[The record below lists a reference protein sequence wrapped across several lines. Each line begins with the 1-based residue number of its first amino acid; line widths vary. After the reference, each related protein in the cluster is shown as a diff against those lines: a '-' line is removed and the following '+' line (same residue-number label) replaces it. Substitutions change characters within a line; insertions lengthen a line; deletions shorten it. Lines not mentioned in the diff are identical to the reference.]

1 MIKNFIKR
9 IITEVIKELISP
21 ELMRFEQAMLSQQDL
36 FRNEMRTKFDDFAKS
51 IEARY
56 EDLAKLMQAQFD
68 DFAKSMETRN
78 GEFAKSMQ
86 MQFESFA
93 KSMETR
99 FEDFSKSIDARFED
113 FKGFLMGELTRISK
127 EIDEIRV
134 DIRNINRRID
144 DLYQVV
150 VRREEH
156 YSLVEEVRRLR
167 DDVEMLKR
175 KVFQQ

>member
-1 MIKNFIKR
+1 MQ
-9 IITEVIKELISP
+9 
-21 ELMRFEQAMLSQQDL
+21 FES
-36 FRNEMRTKFDDFAKS
+36 FTKS
-51 IEARY
+51 METRY

-93 KSMETR
+93 RSMEAR

-113 FKGFLMGELTRISK
+113 FKGFVMGELTRISK

>member
-1 MIKNFIKR
+1 MIKSFIKR

-21 ELMRFEQAMLSQQDL
+21 ELTRFEQAMIAQQEA
-36 FRNEMRTKFDDFAKS
+36 FRNEMRLRF
-51 IEARY
+51 E
-56 EDLAKLMQAQFD
+56 
-68 DFAKSMETRN
+68 DFAKSMDVKFE
-78 GEFAKSMQ
+78 GFAKGMD
-86 MQFESFA
+86 A
-93 KSMETR
+93 R
-99 FEDFSKSIDARFED
+99 FEDFVKSMDARFED
-113 FKGFLMGELTRISK
+113 FKSFVIGELAKISR
-127 EIDEIRV
+127 EIEEIRV

>member
-21 ELMRFEQAMLSQQDL
+21 ELMRFEQMMLSQQDL

-51 IEARY
+51 MEVRY
-56 EDLAKLMQAQFD
+56 EDLAKLMQTQFD
-68 DFAKSMETRN
+68 
-78 GEFAKSMQ
+78 
-86 MQFESFA
+86 
-93 KSMETR
+93 
-99 FEDFSKSIDARFED
+99 DFSKSIEARYED
-113 FKGFLMGELTRISK
+113 FKGFVMGELTRISK

>member
-1 MIKNFIKR
+1 
-9 IITEVIKELISP
+9 
-21 ELMRFEQAMLSQQDL
+21 
-36 FRNEMRTKFDDFAKS
+36 
-51 IEARY
+51 
-56 EDLAKLMQAQFD
+56 
-68 DFAKSMETRN
+68 
-78 GEFAKSMQ
+78 
-86 MQFESFA
+86 
-93 KSMETR
+93 
-99 FEDFSKSIDARFED
+99 
-113 FKGFLMGELTRISK
+113 MGELTRISK

>member
-1 MIKNFIKR
+1 MRKLIL
-9 IITEVIKELISP
+9 IISGLLFLCSFGVESQTKESKEEEVVVIETKFGNIVIEL
-21 ELMRFEQAMLSQQDL
+21 
-36 FRNEMRTKFDDFAKS
+36 FDDFS
-51 IEARY
+51 
-56 EDLAKLMQAQFD
+56 
-68 DFAKSMETRN
+68 KSME
-78 GEFAKSMQ
+78 A
-86 MQFESFA
+86 
-93 KSMETR
+93 R

-113 FKGFLMGELTRISK
+113 FKGFVMGELARISK

>member
-1 MIKNFIKR
+1 MIKSFIKR

-21 ELMRFEQAMLSQQDL
+21 ELTRFEQAMIAQQET
-36 FRNEMRTKFDDFAKS
+36 FRNEMRLRF
-51 IEARY
+51 E
-56 EDLAKLMQAQFD
+56 
-68 DFAKSMETRN
+68 DFAKSMDVKFE
-78 GEFAKSMQ
+78 GFAKGMD
-86 MQFESFA
+86 A
-93 KSMETR
+93 R
-99 FEDFSKSIDARFED
+99 FEDFVKSMDARFED
-113 FKGFLMGELTRISK
+113 FKSFVIGELAKISR
-127 EIDEIRV
+127 EIEEIRV

>member
-36 FRNEMRTKFDDFAKS
+36 FRNEMRTKLDDFAKS
-51 IEARY
+51 MEARY
-56 EDLAKLMQAQFD
+56 EDLARLMQAQFD
-68 DFAKSMETRN
+68 DFSKSME
-78 GEFAKSMQ
+78 A
-86 MQFESFA
+86 
-93 KSMETR
+93 R

-113 FKGFLMGELTRISK
+113 FKGFVMGELTRISK

>member
-51 IEARY
+51 MEARY
-56 EDLAKLMQAQFD
+56 EDLAKLIQAQFD
-68 DFAKSMETRN
+68 NFSKSME
-78 GEFAKSMQ
+78 
-86 MQFESFA
+86 
-93 KSMETR
+93 
-99 FEDFSKSIDARFED
+99 ARFED
-113 FKGFLMGELTRISK
+113 FKGFVMGELARISK

>member
-36 FRNEMRTKFDDFAKS
+36 FRNEMRTKLDDFAKS
-51 IEARY
+51 MEARY

-68 DFAKSMETRN
+68 DFSKSME
-78 GEFAKSMQ
+78 
-86 MQFESFA
+86 
-93 KSMETR
+93 
-99 FEDFSKSIDARFED
+99 ARFED
-113 FKGFLMGELTRISK
+113 FKGFVMGELARISK

>member
-36 FRNEMRTKFDDFAKS
+36 FRNEMRT
-51 IEARY
+51 R
-56 EDLAKLMQAQFD
+56 FD
-68 DFAKSMETRN
+68 DFAKSMEARY
-78 GEFAKSMQ
+78 EDLARLMQ
-86 MQFESFA
+86 AQFNDFS
-93 KSMETR
+93 KSMEAR

-113 FKGFLMGELTRISK
+113 FKGFVMGELARISK

>member
-1 MIKNFIKR
+1 MIKSFIKR

-21 ELMRFEQAMLSQQDL
+21 ELTRFEQAMIAQQEA
-36 FRNEMRTKFDDFAKS
+36 FRNEMRLRFEDFVKSMDARFEGFAKGMD
-51 IEARY
+51 ARF
-56 EDLAKLMQAQFD
+56 E
-68 DFAKSMETRN
+68 DFAKSM
-78 GEFAKSMQ
+78 
-86 MQFESFA
+86 
-93 KSMETR
+93 
-99 FEDFSKSIDARFED
+99 DARFED
-113 FKGFLMGELTRISK
+113 FKSFVIGELAKISR
-127 EIDEIRV
+127 EIEEIRV

>member
-1 MIKNFIKR
+1 MIKSFIKR

-21 ELMRFEQAMLSQQDL
+21 ELTRFEQAMIAQQEA
-36 FRNEMRTKFDDFAKS
+36 FRNEMRLRF
-51 IEARY
+51 E
-56 EDLAKLMQAQFD
+56 
-68 DFAKSMETRN
+68 DFAKSMDARFEGFAKGMDARF
-78 GEFAKSMQ
+78 EDFAKSM
-86 MQFESFA
+86 
-93 KSMETR
+93 
-99 FEDFSKSIDARFED
+99 DARFED
-113 FKGFLMGELTRISK
+113 FKSFVIGELAKISR
-127 EIDEIRV
+127 EIEEIRV

-175 KVFQQ
+175 KVFKQ

>member
-21 ELMRFEQAMLSQQDL
+21 ELMRFEQTMLSQQDL

-51 IEARY
+51 MEARY

-68 DFAKSMETRN
+68 DFSKSME
-78 GEFAKSMQ
+78 A
-86 MQFESFA
+86 
-93 KSMETR
+93 R

-113 FKGFLMGELTRISK
+113 FKGFVMGELARISK

>member
-1 MIKNFIKR
+1 MIKSFIKR

-21 ELMRFEQAMLSQQDL
+21 ELTRFEQAMIAQQEA
-36 FRNEMRTKFDDFAKS
+36 FRNEMRLRF
-51 IEARY
+51 E
-56 EDLAKLMQAQFD
+56 
-68 DFAKSMETRN
+68 DFAKSMDVKFEGFAKGMDARFEDFVKSMDAKFE
-78 GEFAKSMQ
+78 GFAKGMDVRFEDFAKSM
-86 MQFESFA
+86 
-93 KSMETR
+93 
-99 FEDFSKSIDARFED
+99 DARFED
-113 FKGFLMGELTRISK
+113 FKSFVIGELAKISR
-127 EIDEIRV
+127 EIEEIRV